1 MSNINTAVSVS
12 VTKPCASRP
21 PKEQSPPFAPRS
33 SPSSPCPLD
42 PAFCGRF
49 RRWHHPNSSVAVLRC
64 STKRREAARDFRRW
78 KRFKEGSG
86 WNLEERKKVVRER
99 LSDREGVGGV
109 AGGRKPQSATE
120 DGDERRWK
128 IQPGANLMLMDRN
141 MASWA
146 ERLFFPSL
154 LFLYLCQSCPHTP
167 LPHRPFPPP
176 SNRRQSVPM
185 CGLYVM
191 YIFFLRVI
199 LNQLQLHSC
208 KVFYSPHK
216 LFTFGPLYALTV

>member
-21 PKEQSPPFAPRS
+21 PPKNRVPPALPGPHPARPAPSTLLSVDVFA
-33 SPSSPCPLD
+33 D
-42 PAFCGRF
+42 DIT
-49 RRWHHPNSSVAVLRC
+49 PNSSVAVLRC
-64 STKRREAARDFRRW
+64 STRRREAARDFRRW

-86 WNLEERKKVVRER
+86 WNLEEKKKGG
-99 LSDREGVGGV
+99 EGEIIRSWGGWGGA

-154 LFLYLCQSCPHTP
+154 LFLYLCQSGPHTP

-176 SNRRQSVPM
+176 FNRRQSVPM

-191 YIFFLRVI
+191 YIFFFESNI
-199 LNQLQLHSC
+199 KS
-208 KVFYSPHK
+208 
-216 LFTFGPLYALTV
+216 TTIA